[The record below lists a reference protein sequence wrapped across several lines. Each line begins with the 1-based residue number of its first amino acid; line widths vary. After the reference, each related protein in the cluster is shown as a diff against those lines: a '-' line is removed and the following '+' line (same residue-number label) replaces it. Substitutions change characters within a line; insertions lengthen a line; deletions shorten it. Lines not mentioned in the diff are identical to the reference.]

1 MNRKLSITKK
11 EILYLFCFLGF
22 NLIEWLKGTQ
32 PGNIWMVAE
41 NCTGFLVFLLILSVL
56 PKEEWKK
63 PLAAALTGVGLLAS
77 IVVAILWYRSGR
89 SFLLW
94 KYVTAV
100 WNVVWI
106 AWVGAIY
113 LGQLRKKKRRLQ
125 RPGPLGVLWLGLTVL
140 MFFSGSDLIWGVWYF
155 GMFGLFFWTEYTKE
169 DREALIKGM
178 LNGTLIAAF
187 LMQAFA
193 WGFRPYDE
201 VRYKGAYDNCNVQ
214 ALYYLIVYG
223 MLILKLHF
231 GREERLLSTQ
241 HTLQAAVDGG
251 KSSKRKCRWIQ
262 LFWII
267 CAGAVIAQILLTQSR
282 TAVLCVVLLTLVYG
296 VDVWMSAAGAGR
308 AVGSMAAICI
318 CTIVLLFPVY
328 LADRWLPVIL
338 HHPVWFEG
346 EWSEDKVHSFDPADS
361 DKYVSFN
368 EIIETATGRFGA
380 GGSVQGTEGL
390 GEIGIEE
397 TKSSKE
403 SSEPENEL
411 SREQQETEELGE
423 TEKAEMTLPQ
433 EPDIQGTGQEEGE
446 ASLQESIEP
455 ENTAENNT
463 EAEYDTVPTAEELS
477 GQEQMEETGGQEQ
490 TEEPAP
496 GDDTWSSGRIRIE
509 IWKKYLQNLKIRGHK
524 QREGYFQITPSYHAW
539 HAQNLWIQCLY
550 YFGVPAGV
558 LWLILSIALPCAD
571 IKRYL
576 KKKECRKYGLVPIVF
591 TILFLG
597 FGTLEVV
604 WNPGQLIL
612 CLVYLVHHPMFDET
626 PEEISVD

>member
-1 MNRKLSITKK
+1 MNKKLSITKK

-22 NLIEWLKGTQ
+22 NLIEWLRGTQ

-41 NCTGFLVFLLILSVL
+41 NCTGFLVFFLILSAI

-63 PLAAALTGVGLLAS
+63 PLAAVLAGAGLIAS

-94 KYVTAV
+94 KYITAV
-100 WNVVWI
+100 WNVVWM

-113 LGQLRKKKRRLQ
+113 LGQLRKKERKLKQ
-125 RPGPLGVLWLGLTVL
+125 PGPLGVLWLGFTVL
-140 MFFSGSDLIWGVWYF
+140 MLFSGSDLVWGVWYF
-155 GMFGLFFWTEYTKE
+155 GMFGLFFLTEYTKE
-169 DREALIKGM
+169 DREALVKGM
-178 LNGTLIAAF
+178 VNGTLIATF

-193 WGFRPYDE
+193 WGLRPFDE

-231 GREERLLSTQ
+231 GQKERLLFTQ
-241 HTLQAAVDGG
+241 RTLQAAVNGE
-251 KSSKRKCRWIQ
+251 KSSKKKFRWIQ
-262 LFWII
+262 LLWFI
-267 CAGAVIAQILLTQSR
+267 CAGAVISQIFLTQSR

-296 VDVWMSAAGAGR
+296 VDVWLSAVGAGSRQNMVGAGR
-308 AVGSMAAICI
+308 AVGSMAAICV

-338 HHPVWFEG
+338 HHPIWFEG

-361 DKYVSFN
+361 DKYVSFQ
-368 EIIETATGRFGA
+368 EIIQTATGRFGT
-380 GGSVQGTEGL
+380 GGSVREVEGL
-390 GEIGIEE
+390 DESKIQESKLLEE
-397 TKSSKE
+397 AQNQK
-403 SSEPENEL
+403 
-411 SREQQETEELGE
+411 TEELGK
-423 TEKAEMTLPQ
+423 TENGEMMLPQ
-433 EPDIQGTGQEEGE
+433 EPDIQETGQEERE
-446 ASLQESIEP
+446 ASSQESIEP

-463 EAEYDTVPTAEELS
+463 EAEYDTALSEEEP
-477 GQEQMEETGGQEQ
+477 GEQEQIEES
-490 TEEPAP
+490 AP
-496 GDDTWSSGRIRIE
+496 GDDNWSSGRIRIE

-550 YFGVPAGV
+550 YFGIPAGI

-576 KKKECRKYGLVPIVF
+576 KKGACRKYGLVPIVF
-591 TILFLG
+591 IILFLG

-612 CLVYLVHHPMFDET
+612 CLVYLVHHPMFGEES
-626 PEEISVD
+626 EEIAVD

>member
-41 NCTGFLVFLLILSVL
+41 NCTGFLVFVLILSAI

-63 PLAAALTGVGLLAS
+63 PLAAVLAGAGLIAS
-77 IVVAILWYRSGR
+77 IVVAILWYRLGK

-94 KYVTAV
+94 KYITAV
-100 WNVVWI
+100 WNVVWM

-113 LGQLRKKKRRLQ
+113 FMQLRKKERKLK
-125 RPGPLGVLWLGLTVL
+125 RPGPLGILWLGLTVL
-140 MFFSGSDLIWGVWYF
+140 MLFSGSDLIWGVWYF
-155 GMFGLFFWTEYTKE
+155 GMFGLFFLTEYTKE
-169 DREALIKGM
+169 DREALVKGM

-231 GREERLLSTQ
+231 GREERLLVTRNIS
-241 HTLQAAVDGG
+241 QAAVNRG
-251 KSSKRKCRWIQ
+251 KSSEKRYRWIQ
-262 LFWII
+262 LLWLI
-267 CAGAVIAQILLTQSR
+267 CAGAVLSQIFLTQSR
-282 TAVLCVVLLTLVYG
+282 TAVLCVVLLTLIYG
-296 VDVWMSAAGAGR
+296 ADVWMSAAGAGSRQNAARAGR
-308 AVGSMAAICI
+308 AVGSMAAIGV
-318 CTIVLLFPVY
+318 CTIVLFFPVY

-338 HHPVWFEG
+338 HHPIWFEG

-361 DKYVSFN
+361 DKYVSFH
-368 EIIETATGRFGA
+368 EIIQTATGRFGA
-380 GGSVQGTEGL
+380 GSSVQEG
-390 GEIGIEE
+390 EE
-397 TKSSKE
+397 LDESKIQE
-403 SSEPENEL
+403 SKLLEEAQN
-411 SREQQETEELGE
+411 QKTEELGK
-423 TEKAEMTLPQ
+423 TENAEMTLPQ
-433 EPDIQGTGQEEGE
+433 EPDIQETRKEERE
-446 ASLQESIEP
+446 ASSQESIEM

-463 EAEYDTVPTAEELS
+463 EAEYDTALSEEEP
-477 GQEQMEETGGQEQ
+477 GEQEQ
-490 TEEPAP
+490 TEEQAP
-496 GDDTWSSGRIRIE
+496 GDDNWSSGRIRIE

-524 QREGYFQITPSYHAW
+524 QQEGYFQITPSYHAW

-550 YFGVPAGV
+550 YFGVPAGI
-558 LWLILSIALPCAD
+558 LWLLLSIALPCAD

-576 KKKECRKYGLVPIVF
+576 KKAACRKYGLVPIVF
-591 TILFLG
+591 IILFLG

-612 CLVYLVHHPMFDET
+612 CLAYLVHHPMFDEM
-626 PEEISVD
+626 PEEIAVD

>member
-1 MNRKLSITKK
+1 MNKKLSITKK

-22 NLIEWLKGTQ
+22 NLIEWLRGTQ

-41 NCTGFLVFLLILSVL
+41 NCTGFLVFFLILSAI

-63 PLAAALTGVGLLAS
+63 QLAAVLAGAGLIAS

-94 KYVTAV
+94 KYITAV
-100 WNVVWI
+100 WNVVWM

-113 LGQLRKKKRRLQ
+113 LGQLRKKERKLKQ
-125 RPGPLGVLWLGLTVL
+125 PGPLGVLWLGFTVL
-140 MFFSGSDLIWGVWYF
+140 MLFSGSDLVWGVWYF
-155 GMFGLFFWTEYTKE
+155 GMFGLFFLTEYTKE
-169 DREALIKGM
+169 DREALVKGM
-178 LNGTLIAAF
+178 VNGTLIATF

-193 WGFRPYDE
+193 WGLRPFDE

-231 GREERLLSTQ
+231 GQKERLLFTQ
-241 HTLQAAVDGG
+241 RTLQAAVNGE
-251 KSSKRKCRWIQ
+251 KSSKKKFRWIQ
-262 LFWII
+262 LLWFI
-267 CAGAVIAQILLTQSR
+267 CAGAVISQIFLTQSR

-296 VDVWMSAAGAGR
+296 VDVWLSAVGAGSRQNMVGAGR
-308 AVGSMAAICI
+308 AVGSMAAICV

-338 HHPVWFEG
+338 HHPIWFEG
-346 EWSEDKVHSFDPADS
+346 EWSEDKVLSFDPADS
-361 DKYVSFN
+361 DKYVSFQ
-368 EIIETATGRFGA
+368 EIIQTATGRFGT
-380 GGSVQGTEGL
+380 GGSVREVEGL
-390 GEIGIEE
+390 DESKIQESKLLEE
-397 TKSSKE
+397 AQNQK
-403 SSEPENEL
+403 
-411 SREQQETEELGE
+411 TEELGK
-423 TEKAEMTLPQ
+423 TENGEMMLPQ
-433 EPDIQGTGQEEGE
+433 EPDIQETGQEERE
-446 ASLQESIEP
+446 ASSQESIEP

-463 EAEYDTVPTAEELS
+463 EAEYDTALSEEEP
-477 GQEQMEETGGQEQ
+477 GEQEQIEES
-490 TEEPAP
+490 AP
-496 GDDTWSSGRIRIE
+496 GDDNWSSGRIRIE

-550 YFGVPAGV
+550 YFGIPAGI
-558 LWLILSIALPCAD
+558 LWLVLSIALPCAD

-576 KKKECRKYGLVPIVF
+576 KKGACRKYGLVPIVF
-591 TILFLG
+591 IILFLG

-612 CLVYLVHHPMFDET
+612 CLVYLVHHPMFGEES
-626 PEEISVD
+626 EEIAVD

>member
-1 MNRKLSITKK
+1 MNKKLSITKK

-22 NLIEWLKGTQ
+22 NLIEWLRGTQ

-41 NCTGFLVFLLILSVL
+41 NCTGFLVFFLILSAI

-63 PLAAALTGVGLLAS
+63 PLAAVLAGAGLIAS

-94 KYVTAV
+94 KYITAV
-100 WNVVWI
+100 WNVVWM

-113 LGQLRKKKRRLQ
+113 LGQLRKKERKLKQ
-125 RPGPLGVLWLGLTVL
+125 PGPLGVLWLGFTVL
-140 MFFSGSDLIWGVWYF
+140 MLFSGSDLVWGVWYF
-155 GMFGLFFWTEYTKE
+155 GMFGLFFLTEYTKE
-169 DREALIKGM
+169 DREALVKGM
-178 LNGTLIAAF
+178 VNGTLIATF
-187 LMQAFA
+187 LMQVFA
-193 WGFRPYDE
+193 WGLRPFDE

-231 GREERLLSTQ
+231 GQKERLLFTQ
-241 HTLQAAVDGG
+241 RTLQAAVNGE
-251 KSSKRKCRWIQ
+251 KSSKKKFRWIQ
-262 LFWII
+262 LLWFI
-267 CAGAVIAQILLTQSR
+267 CAGAVISQIFLTQSR

-296 VDVWMSAAGAGR
+296 VDVWLSAVGAGSRQNMVGAGR
-308 AVGSMAAICI
+308 AVGSMAAICV

-338 HHPVWFEG
+338 HHPIWFEG

-361 DKYVSFN
+361 DKYVSFQ
-368 EIIETATGRFGA
+368 EIIQTATGRFGT
-380 GGSVQGTEGL
+380 GGSVREVEGPDESKIQESKL
-390 GEIGIEE
+390 LEE
-397 TKSSKE
+397 AQNQK
-403 SSEPENEL
+403 
-411 SREQQETEELGE
+411 TEELGK
-423 TEKAEMTLPQ
+423 TENGEMMLPQ
-433 EPDIQGTGQEEGE
+433 EPDIQETGQEERE
-446 ASLQESIEP
+446 ASSQESIEP

-463 EAEYDTVPTAEELS
+463 EAEYDTALSEEEP
-477 GQEQMEETGGQEQ
+477 GEQEQIEES
-490 TEEPAP
+490 AP
-496 GDDTWSSGRIRIE
+496 GDDNWSSGRIRIE

-550 YFGVPAGV
+550 YFGIPAGI

-576 KKKECRKYGLVPIVF
+576 KKGACRKYGLVPIVF
-591 TILFLG
+591 IILFLG

-612 CLVYLVHHPMFDET
+612 CLVYLVHHPMFGEES
-626 PEEISVD
+626 EEIAVD

>member
-1 MNRKLSITKK
+1 MNKKLSITKK

-22 NLIEWLKGTQ
+22 NLIEWLRGTQ

-41 NCTGFLVFLLILSVL
+41 NCTGFLVFFLILSAI

-63 PLAAALTGVGLLAS
+63 QLAAVLAGAGLIAS

-94 KYVTAV
+94 KYITAV
-100 WNVVWI
+100 WNVVWM

-113 LGQLRKKKRRLQ
+113 LGQLRKKERKLKQ
-125 RPGPLGVLWLGLTVL
+125 PGPLGVLWLGFTVL
-140 MFFSGSDLIWGVWYF
+140 MLFSGSDLVWGVWYF
-155 GMFGLFFWTEYTKE
+155 GMFGLFFLTEYTKE
-169 DREALIKGM
+169 DREALVKGM
-178 LNGTLIAAF
+178 VNGTLIATF

-193 WGFRPYDE
+193 WGLRPFDE

-231 GREERLLSTQ
+231 GQKERLLFTQ
-241 HTLQAAVDGG
+241 RTLQAAVNGE
-251 KSSKRKCRWIQ
+251 KSSKKKFRWIQ
-262 LFWII
+262 LLWFI
-267 CAGAVIAQILLTQSR
+267 CAGAVISQIFLTQSR

-296 VDVWMSAAGAGR
+296 VDVWLSAVGAGSRQNMVGAGR
-308 AVGSMAAICI
+308 AVGSMAAICV

-338 HHPVWFEG
+338 HHPIWFEG

-361 DKYVSFN
+361 DKYVSFQ
-368 EIIETATGRFGA
+368 EIIQTATGRFGT
-380 GGSVQGTEGL
+380 GGSVREVEGL
-390 GEIGIEE
+390 DESKIQESKLLEE
-397 TKSSKE
+397 AQNQK
-403 SSEPENEL
+403 
-411 SREQQETEELGE
+411 TEELGK
-423 TEKAEMTLPQ
+423 TENGEMMLPQ
-433 EPDIQGTGQEEGE
+433 EPDIQETGQEERE
-446 ASLQESIEP
+446 ASSQESIEP

-463 EAEYDTVPTAEELS
+463 EAEYDTALSEEEP
-477 GQEQMEETGGQEQ
+477 GEQEQIEES
-490 TEEPAP
+490 AP
-496 GDDTWSSGRIRIE
+496 GDDNWSSGRIRIE

-550 YFGVPAGV
+550 YFGIPAGI
-558 LWLILSIALPCAD
+558 LWLVLSIALPCAD

-576 KKKECRKYGLVPIVF
+576 KKGACRKYGLVPIVF
-591 TILFLG
+591 IILFLG

-612 CLVYLVHHPMFDET
+612 CLVYLVHHPMFGEES
-626 PEEISVD
+626 EEIAVD

>member
-1 MNRKLSITKK
+1 MNKKLSITKK

-22 NLIEWLKGTQ
+22 NLIEWLRGTQ

-41 NCTGFLVFLLILSVL
+41 NCTGFLVFFLILSAI

-63 PLAAALTGVGLLAS
+63 PLAAVLAGAGLIAS

-94 KYVTAV
+94 KYITAV
-100 WNVVWI
+100 WNVVWM

-113 LGQLRKKKRRLQ
+113 LGQLRKKERKLKQ
-125 RPGPLGVLWLGLTVL
+125 PGPLGVLWLGFTVL
-140 MFFSGSDLIWGVWYF
+140 MLFSGSDLVWGVWYF
-155 GMFGLFFWTEYTKE
+155 GMFGLFFLTEYTKE
-169 DREALIKGM
+169 DREALVKGM
-178 LNGTLIAAF
+178 VNGTLIATF

-193 WGFRPYDE
+193 WGLRPFDE

-231 GREERLLSTQ
+231 GQKERLLFTQ
-241 HTLQAAVDGG
+241 RTLQAAVNGE
-251 KSSKRKCRWIQ
+251 KSSKKKFRWIQ
-262 LFWII
+262 LLWFI
-267 CAGAVIAQILLTQSR
+267 CAGAVISQIFLTQSR

-296 VDVWMSAAGAGR
+296 VDVWLSAVGAGSRQNMVGAGR
-308 AVGSMAAICI
+308 AVGSMAAICV

-338 HHPVWFEG
+338 HHPIWFEG

-361 DKYVSFN
+361 DKYVSFQ
-368 EIIETATGRFGA
+368 EIIQTATGRFGT
-380 GGSVQGTEGL
+380 GGSVREVEGL
-390 GEIGIEE
+390 DESKIQESKLLEE
-397 TKSSKE
+397 AQNQK
-403 SSEPENEL
+403 
-411 SREQQETEELGE
+411 TEELGK
-423 TEKAEMTLPQ
+423 TENGEMMLPQ
-433 EPDIQGTGQEEGE
+433 EPDIQETGQEERE
-446 ASLQESIEP
+446 ASSQESIEP

-463 EAEYDTVPTAEELS
+463 EAEYDTALSEEEP
-477 GQEQMEETGGQEQ
+477 GEQEQIEES
-490 TEEPAP
+490 AP
-496 GDDTWSSGRIRIE
+496 GDDNWSSGRIRIE

-550 YFGVPAGV
+550 YFGIPAGI

-576 KKKECRKYGLVPIVF
+576 KKGACRKYGLVPIVF
-591 TILFLG
+591 IILFLG

-612 CLVYLVHHPMFDET
+612 CLAYLVHHPMFDEV
-626 PEEISVD
+626 PEEIAVD

>member
-1 MNRKLSITKK
+1 MNKKLSITKK

-22 NLIEWLKGTQ
+22 NLIEWLRGTQ

-41 NCTGFLVFLLILSVL
+41 NCTGFLVFFLILSAI

-63 PLAAALTGVGLLAS
+63 PLAAVLAGAGLIAS

-94 KYVTAV
+94 KYITAF
-100 WNVVWI
+100 WNVVWM

-113 LGQLRKKKRRLQ
+113 LGQLRKKERKLKQ
-125 RPGPLGVLWLGLTVL
+125 PGPLGVLWLGFTVL
-140 MFFSGSDLIWGVWYF
+140 MLFSGSDLVWGVWYF
-155 GMFGLFFWTEYTKE
+155 GMFGLFFLTEYTKE
-169 DREALIKGM
+169 DREALVEGM
-178 LNGTLIAAF
+178 VNGTLIATF

-193 WGFRPYDE
+193 WGLRPFDE

-231 GREERLLSTQ
+231 GREERRLVTRDIS
-241 HTLQAAVDGG
+241 QAAVNGG
-251 KSSKRKCRWIQ
+251 KSSEKRYRWIQ
-262 LFWII
+262 LLWLF
-267 CAGAVIAQILLTQSR
+267 CAGAVISQIFLTQSR

-296 VDVWMSAAGAGR
+296 VDVWLSAVGAGSRQNMVGAGR
-308 AVGSMAAICI
+308 AVGSMAAICV

-338 HHPVWFEG
+338 HHPIWFEG

-361 DKYVSFN
+361 DKYVSFQ
-368 EIIETATGRFGA
+368 EIIQTATGRFGT
-380 GGSVQGTEGL
+380 GGSVREVEGL
-390 GEIGIEE
+390 DESKIQESKLLEE
-397 TKSSKE
+397 AQNQK
-403 SSEPENEL
+403 
-411 SREQQETEELGE
+411 TEELGK
-423 TEKAEMTLPQ
+423 TENGEMMLPQ
-433 EPDIQGTGQEEGE
+433 ESDIQENRQEERE
-446 ASLQESIEP
+446 ASSQESIEP

-463 EAEYDTVPTAEELS
+463 EAEYDTALSEEEP
-477 GQEQMEETGGQEQ
+477 GKQEQIEES
-490 TEEPAP
+490 AP
-496 GDDTWSSGRIRIE
+496 GDDNWSSGRIRIE

-550 YFGVPAGV
+550 YFGIPAGI

-576 KKKECRKYGLVPIVF
+576 KKGACRKYGLVPIVF
-591 TILFLG
+591 IILFLG

-612 CLVYLVHHPMFDET
+612 CLVYLVHHPMFGEES
-626 PEEISVD
+626 EEIAVD

>member
-1 MNRKLSITKK
+1 MNKKLSITKK

-22 NLIEWLKGTQ
+22 NLIEWLRGTQ

-41 NCTGFLVFLLILSVL
+41 NCTGFLVFFLILSAI

-63 PLAAALTGVGLLAS
+63 PLAAVLAGAGLIAS

-94 KYVTAV
+94 KYITAV
-100 WNVVWI
+100 WNVVWM

-113 LGQLRKKKRRLQ
+113 LGQLRKKERKLKQ
-125 RPGPLGVLWLGLTVL
+125 PGPLGVLWLGFTVL
-140 MFFSGSDLIWGVWYF
+140 MLFSGSDLVWGVWYF
-155 GMFGLFFWTEYTKE
+155 GMFGLFFLTEYTKE
-169 DREALIKGM
+169 DREALVKGM
-178 LNGTLIAAF
+178 VNGTLIATF

-193 WGFRPYDE
+193 WGFRPFDE

-231 GREERLLSTQ
+231 GREERRLVTRDIS
-241 HTLQAAVDGG
+241 QAAVNGG
-251 KSSKRKCRWIQ
+251 KSSEKRYRWIQ
-262 LFWII
+262 LLWLFG
-267 CAGAVIAQILLTQSR
+267 AGAVISQIFLTQSR

-296 VDVWMSAAGAGR
+296 VDVWLSGVGAGSRQNVVGAGR
-308 AVGSMAAICI
+308 AVGSMAAICV

-338 HHPVWFEG
+338 HHPIWFEG

-361 DKYVSFN
+361 DKYVSFQ
-368 EIIETATGRFGA
+368 EIIQTATGRFGT
-380 GGSVQGTEGL
+380 GGSVREAEGPDESKIQESKL
-390 GEIGIEE
+390 LEE
-397 TKSSKE
+397 AQNQK
-403 SSEPENEL
+403 
-411 SREQQETEELGE
+411 TEELGK
-423 TEKAEMTLPQ
+423 TENGEMMLPQ
-433 EPDIQGTGQEEGE
+433 EPDIQETGQEERE
-446 ASLQESIEP
+446 ASSQESIEP

-463 EAEYDTVPTAEELS
+463 EAEYDAALSEEEP
-477 GQEQMEETGGQEQ
+477 GEQER
-490 TEEPAP
+490 TEESAP
-496 GDDTWSSGRIRIE
+496 GDDNWSSGRIRIE

-550 YFGVPAGV
+550 YFGIPAGI

-576 KKKECRKYGLVPIVF
+576 KKEACRKYGLVPIVF
-591 TILFLG
+591 IILFLG

-612 CLVYLVHHPMFDET
+612 CLAYLVHHPMFDEV
-626 PEEISVD
+626 PEEIAED

>member
-1 MNRKLSITKK
+1 MNKKLSITKK

-22 NLIEWLKGTQ
+22 NLIEWLRGTQ

-41 NCTGFLVFLLILSVL
+41 NCTGFLVFFLILSAI

-63 PLAAALTGVGLLAS
+63 PLAAVLAGAGLIAS

-94 KYVTAV
+94 KYITAV
-100 WNVVWI
+100 WNVVWM

-113 LGQLRKKKRRLQ
+113 LGQLRKKERKLKQ
-125 RPGPLGVLWLGLTVL
+125 PGPLGVLWLGFTVL
-140 MFFSGSDLIWGVWYF
+140 MLFSGSDLVWGVWYF
-155 GMFGLFFWTEYTKE
+155 GMFGLFFLTEYTKE
-169 DREALIKGM
+169 DREALVKGM
-178 LNGTLIAAF
+178 VNGTLIATF

-193 WGFRPYDE
+193 WGLRPFDE

-231 GREERLLSTQ
+231 GQKERLLFTQ
-241 HTLQAAVDGG
+241 RTLQAAVNGE
-251 KSSKRKCRWIQ
+251 KSSKKKFRWIQ
-262 LFWII
+262 LLWFI
-267 CAGAVIAQILLTQSR
+267 CAGAVISQIFLTQSR

-296 VDVWMSAAGAGR
+296 VDVWLSAVGAGSRQNLVGAGR
-308 AVGSMAAICI
+308 AVGSMAAICV
-318 CTIVLLFPVY
+318 CTIVLFFPVY

-338 HHPVWFEG
+338 HHPIWFEG

-361 DKYVSFN
+361 DKYVSFQ
-368 EIIETATGRFGA
+368 EIIQTATGRFGT
-380 GGSVQGTEGL
+380 GGSVREVEGL
-390 GEIGIEE
+390 DESKIQESKLLEE
-397 TKSSKE
+397 AQNQK
-403 SSEPENEL
+403 
-411 SREQQETEELGE
+411 TEELGK
-423 TEKAEMTLPQ
+423 TENGEMMLPQ
-433 EPDIQGTGQEEGE
+433 EPDIQETGQEERE
-446 ASLQESIEP
+446 ASSQESIET

-463 EAEYDTVPTAEELS
+463 EAEYDTALSEEEP
-477 GQEQMEETGGQEQ
+477 GEQEQIEES
-490 TEEPAP
+490 AP
-496 GDDTWSSGRIRIE
+496 GDDNWSSGRIRIE

-550 YFGVPAGV
+550 YFGIPAGI
-558 LWLILSIALPCAD
+558 LWLVLSIALPCAD

-576 KKKECRKYGLVPIVF
+576 KKGACRKYGLVPIVF
-591 TILFLG
+591 IILFLG

-612 CLVYLVHHPMFDET
+612 CLVYLVHHPMFGEES
-626 PEEISVD
+626 EEIAVD

>member
-1 MNRKLSITKK
+1 MNKKLSITKK

-22 NLIEWLKGTQ
+22 NLIEWLRGTQ
-32 PGNIWMVAE
+32 PGNIWMIAE
-41 NCTGFLVFLLILSVL
+41 NCTGFLVFFLILSAI

-63 PLAAALTGVGLLAS
+63 PLAAVLAGAGLIAS

-94 KYVTAV
+94 KYITAV
-100 WNVVWI
+100 WNVVWM

-113 LGQLRKKKRRLQ
+113 LGQLRKKERKLKQ
-125 RPGPLGVLWLGLTVL
+125 PGPLGVLWLGFTVL
-140 MFFSGSDLIWGVWYF
+140 MLFSGSDLVWGVWYF
-155 GMFGLFFWTEYTKE
+155 GMFGLFFLTEYTKE
-169 DREALIKGM
+169 DREALVKGM
-178 LNGTLIAAF
+178 VNGTLIATF

-193 WGFRPYDE
+193 WGLRPFDE

-231 GREERLLSTQ
+231 GQKERLLFTQ
-241 HTLQAAVDGG
+241 RTLQAAVNGE
-251 KSSKRKCRWIQ
+251 KSSKKKFRWIQ
-262 LFWII
+262 LLWFI
-267 CAGAVIAQILLTQSR
+267 CAGAVISQIFLTQSR

-296 VDVWMSAAGAGR
+296 VDVWLSGVGAGSRQNMVGAGR
-308 AVGSMAAICI
+308 AVGSMAAICV

-338 HHPVWFEG
+338 HHPIWFEG

-361 DKYVSFN
+361 DKYVSFQ
-368 EIIETATGRFGA
+368 EIIQTATGRFGT
-380 GGSVQGTEGL
+380 GGSVREVEGPDESKIQESKL
-390 GEIGIEE
+390 LEE
-397 TKSSKE
+397 AQNQK
-403 SSEPENEL
+403 
-411 SREQQETEELGE
+411 TEELGK
-423 TEKAEMTLPQ
+423 TENGEMMLPQ
-433 EPDIQGTGQEEGE
+433 EPDIQETGQEERE
-446 ASLQESIEP
+446 ASSQESIEP

-463 EAEYDTVPTAEELS
+463 EAEYDTALSEEEP
-477 GQEQMEETGGQEQ
+477 GEQEQIEES
-490 TEEPAP
+490 AP
-496 GDDTWSSGRIRIE
+496 GDDNWSSGRIRIE

-550 YFGVPAGV
+550 YFGIPAGI

-576 KKKECRKYGLVPIVF
+576 KKGACRKYGLVPIVF
-591 TILFLG
+591 IILFLG

-612 CLVYLVHHPMFDET
+612 CLAYLVHHPMFDEV
-626 PEEISVD
+626 PEEIAVD